1 MARGGWHAL
10 GVRGRHLDAEALL
23 RQRSLLDKPQGLPS
37 CISWAE
43 VLGLGSVQCNG
54 HARVMSHAELL
65 YQQILFLGALRP
77 ALLHE
82 PVSIYR
88 VKACWGMLSPAR
100 VLRQQSLLFKP

>member
-1 MARGGWHAL
+1 MHWACGGDIWMQRL
-10 GVRGRHLDAEALL
+10 SSGSEASWTSPKVCPLASVGL
-23 RQRSLLDKPQGLPS
+23 R
-37 CISWAE
+37 